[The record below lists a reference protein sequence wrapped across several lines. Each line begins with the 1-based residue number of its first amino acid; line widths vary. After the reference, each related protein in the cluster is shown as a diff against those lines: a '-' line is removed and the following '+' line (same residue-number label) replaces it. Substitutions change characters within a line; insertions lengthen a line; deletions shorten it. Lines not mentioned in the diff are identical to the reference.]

1 LIASCTGWLLD
12 IYIEQDKAILWIKS
26 EDKKILKLIDSSYQP
41 FFYILPRNEQDGRC
55 LFQTLSQQSIVK
67 KVFWEENKFTDLFKE
82 GSKSKLI
89 CIFPESVQYYNALLK
104 KLEKDYRVKQ
114 FFNTDLSHIQQYL
127 FHRLKIEPTS
137 KVEVE
142 YDDGSRL
149 IKLAKVN
156 ESEISPPPFSLL
168 YVNVYTLSGKIN
180 PEEPVICIKS
190 RYEDPDIIVSLV
202 VGGGDYSSTTIT
214 ILDYLFS
221 RTIKLGL
228 DLYLGRE
235 KTVVVPTFLL
245 KHPGVRW
252 IEGRLSIRNR
262 RSLYRIV

>member
-1 LIASCTGWLLD
+1 M
-12 IYIEQDKAILWIKS
+12 
-26 EDKKILKLIDSSYQP
+26 P
-41 FFYILPRNEQDGRC
+41 
-55 LFQTLSQQSIVK
+55 
-67 KVFWEENKFTDLFKE
+67 ENI
-82 GSKSKLI
+82 S
-89 CIFPESVQYYNALLK
+89 
-104 KLEKDYRVKQ
+104 
-114 FFNTDLSHIQQYL
+114 DLSLEGLQGVDQHLIN
-127 FHRLKIEPTS
+127 KIKGAGIHSIPDLAVTTS
-137 KVEVE
+137 SELLE
-142 YDDGSRL
+142 DYYSNYDDD
-149 IKLAKVN
+149 
-156 ESEISPPPFSLL
+156 
-168 YVNVYTLSGKIN
+168 NVYTLSGKIN

-221 RTIKLGL
+221 RTLKLGL

-252 IEGRLSIRNR
+252 IEGRLSISNR